1 MRPVQTMLLLAAL
14 LLSFAVRAEE
24 PEGAGGVRVAV
35 RDALAEKATLPA
47 LRPSL
52 PSLLADRDGPGFGA
66 RNDGGE
72 AAQEARGEAER
83 SAGREQANAH
93 SAAARKEAA
102 AAAADAAGD
111 EHGASEQARVQ
122 RAKKEH
128 VKPPNPVKPEKLR
141 P

>member
-14 LLSFAVRAEE
+14 LLSSAVRAEE
-24 PEGAGGVRVAV
+24 PEAGVRVAI

-52 PSLLADRDGPGFGA
+52 PSLLADRDGRGLGA
-66 RNDGGE
+66 RTDGDE
-72 AAQEARGEAER
+72 AAAQEARGEAEK
-83 SAGREQANAH
+83 SAGREQAKAH
-93 SAAARKEAA
+93 SAAARREAA

-111 EHGASEQARVQ
+111 EHGASEKLRVQ
-122 RAKKEH
+122 KAKKEH
-128 VKPPNPVKPEKLR
+128 VKPPHPVKPEKLR

>member
-14 LLSFAVRAEE
+14 LLCSTVRAEE
-24 PEGAGGVRVAV
+24 PEGAGGVRIAV

-52 PSLLADRDGPGFGA
+52 PSLLADRDGLGGRA
-66 RNDGGE
+66 DGEE
-72 AAQEARGEAER
+72 AAQEARGEAEK
-83 SAGREQANAH
+83 SAGREQGKAH
-93 SAAARKEAA
+93 VAAARKEAA
-102 AAAADAAGD
+102 AAASDAAGD

-122 RAKKEH
+122 KVKKEH
-128 VKPPNPVKPEKLR
+128 VKPPHPVKPEKLR